1 MKIFN
6 DKFNL
11 VSLLKGGVAASFV
24 FALCFIGTP
33 QVQAQVI
40 SDLDPQTVA
49 DLQQTLED
57 EMILLKNEFQ
67 NTPQGVS
74 TESNVNI
81 VEYYAT
87 IWGKFNQGAELQHSF
102 KELLYFIGYPNNEG
116 TNLAEALF
124 DNPPAPPANNQFG
137 HPAGANYA
145 SYDLAIPAFKVLLD
159 AIDVSSGDL
168 TSVEA
173 VMTMI
178 RNNK

>member
-11 VSLLKGGVAASFV
+11 VSLLKGGVVASFV

-57 EMILLKNEFQ
+57 EMILLGNEFQ
-67 NTPQGVS
+67 NPPQGVNV
-74 TESNVNI
+74 ESNPNI
-81 VEYYAT
+81 AEYYHT
-87 IWGKFNQGAELQHSF
+87 IWGKFNQGAELQHTF
-102 KELLYFIGYPNNEG
+102 KELLYFIGYPNNED
-116 TNLAEALF
+116 TNLAETLF
-124 DNPPAPPANNQFG
+124 DDPPAPPSSNQF
-137 HPAGANYA
+137 AGTASLNYTN
-145 SYDLAIPAFKVLLD
+145 YDLAIPAFKVLLD
-159 AIDVSSGDL
+159 AIDISSGDL